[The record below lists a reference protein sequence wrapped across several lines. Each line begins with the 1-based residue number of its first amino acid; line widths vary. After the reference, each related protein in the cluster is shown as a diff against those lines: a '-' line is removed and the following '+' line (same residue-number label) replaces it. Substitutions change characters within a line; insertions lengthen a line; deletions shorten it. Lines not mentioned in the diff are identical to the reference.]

1 VTYELKVERLI
12 AATPEEVFDA
22 YTDPEAQKIWFQ
34 LLGEPMIVEN
44 EVDLRVGGK
53 WVSAWGTSP
62 EEVFRETNVFEVIDR
77 PHRLVSTST
86 GSSPDGQTLETHV
99 EVTFQEQ
106 DGKTLMTVYQTGFPD
121 EEMRDFFASLAWI
134 GAFDRL
140 EAYFET
146 RPPFGVSWRG

>member
-1 VTYELKVERLI
+1 MTYELRVERLI

-22 YTDPEAQKIWFQ
+22 YTDPEAQKIWFN

-53 WVSAWGTSP
+53 WVSAWGYTP
-62 EEVFRETNVFEVIDR
+62 DEMFRETNVFEVVDR

-106 DGKTLMTVYQTGFPD
+106 DGKTLMTVFQTGFP
-121 EEMRDFFASLAWI
+121 EEELRDFFASTAWI

-140 EAYFET
+140 EEYFAT
-146 RPPFGVSWRG
+146 RANV